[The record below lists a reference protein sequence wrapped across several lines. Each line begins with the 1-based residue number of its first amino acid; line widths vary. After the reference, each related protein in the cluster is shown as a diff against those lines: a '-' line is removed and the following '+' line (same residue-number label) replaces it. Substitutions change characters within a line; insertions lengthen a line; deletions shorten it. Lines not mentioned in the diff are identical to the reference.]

1 MSRASKSRRSD
12 KSGAAVLLAGV
23 VLLVSAHAIAA
34 EPTTLSPQQA
44 RGKQVYNGLCVFCHA
59 PGLWGTTTLAKRM
72 DKQHAVL
79 DGRTDLAPATI
90 RVAVRVG
97 IGSMPPLRKTEVSD
111 SDLDA
116 VTAYLTRDRGH

>member
-1 MSRASKSRRSD
+1 MRST
-12 KSGAAVLLAGV
+12 AALLACLV
-23 VLLVSAHAIAA
+23 VTSARVLAA
-34 EPTTLSPQQA
+34 EPAALAPQQEH
-44 RGKQVYNGLCVFCHA
+44 GKKVYNGLCVFCHA

-97 IGSMPPLRKTEVSD
+97 IGSMPPLRKTEVTD

-116 VTAYLTRDRGH
+116 VIAYLTRAGGSR

>member
-1 MSRASKSRRSD
+1 MRC
-12 KSGAAVLLAGV
+12 AAALLACV
-23 VLLVSAHAIAA
+23 VLMSTRVVAA
-34 EPTTLSPQQA
+34 EPTALTPQQT
-44 RGKQVYNGLCVFCHA
+44 RGGQVYNGLCVFCHA

-79 DGRTDLAPATI
+79 DGRTDLASATI

-116 VTAYLTRDRGH
+116 VIAYLTRGGHGS

>member
-1 MSRASKSRRSD
+1 MRRA
-12 KSGAAVLLAGV
+12 AAFLACLV
-23 VLLVSAHAIAA
+23 LVSTRVIAA
-34 EPTTLSPQQA
+34 EPTTLSSQQA

-59 PGLWGTTTLAKRM
+59 AGLWGTTTLAKRM

-116 VTAYLTRDRGH
+116 VIAYLTRAGANP

>member
-1 MSRASKSRRSD
+1 MRFAAASLTCLLMASAR
-12 KSGAAVLLAGV
+12 VL
-23 VLLVSAHAIAA
+23 AA
-34 EPTTLSPQQA
+34 EPAALSPQQEH
-44 RGKQVYNGLCVFCHA
+44 GKKVYNGLCVFCHA

-97 IGSMPPLRKTEVSD
+97 IGSMPPLRKTEVTD

-116 VTAYLTRDRGH
+116 VIAYLTRAGGNR